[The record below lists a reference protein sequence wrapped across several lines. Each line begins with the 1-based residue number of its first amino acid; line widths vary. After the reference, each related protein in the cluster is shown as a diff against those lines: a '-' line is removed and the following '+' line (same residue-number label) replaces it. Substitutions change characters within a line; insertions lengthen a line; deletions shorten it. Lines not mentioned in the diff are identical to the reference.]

1 MKMYPDQFTPWQ
13 PDKTAPMTI
22 SAAERRDLGISKG
35 AALATV
41 AAMSDV
47 WRNGALQ
54 QLLHIV
60 NGGGKDVPHN
70 H

>member
-1 MKMYPDQFTPWQ
+1 MPAHDPFIPWQ
-13 PDKTAPMTI
+13 PDKMATMTI
-22 SAAERRDLGISKG
+22 SAAERRDIGIPKD

-41 AAMSDV
+41 AVMPDV

-54 QLLHIV
+54 QLLHII